1 MKLASQYKSKYEQ
14 LQKYIQQGLDSWVMA
29 GEVIKNLIDQ
39 DGHSVMDISEA
50 TGIPHAV
57 IGKLESLGRK
67 LILPQLLIA
76 AWPAAS
82 LIPQLS
88 YSQQE
93 RAVHDGVDL
102 LLDNGD
108 TLKVKAENLTYHQAK
123 QVLGGGTIRS
133 LPAQKAWMEEEKRK
147 ASIAIKK
154 QAVATYQV
162 KGGRVFITT
171 PCQLTQK
178 DLLRML
184 QELNS

>member
-1 MKLASQYKSKYEQ
+1 MKLATQYKGKYEQ
-14 LQKYIQQGLDSWVMA
+14 LVKYIQQGLDSWVKA

-39 DGHSVMDISEA
+39 DGHSVVDISEA
-50 TGIPHAV
+50 TGIPIPV
-57 IGKLESLGRK
+57 VGKLESLGRK

-93 RAVHDGVDL
+93 KVVEEGVDL
-102 LLDNGD
+102 LLENGD
-108 TLKVKAENLTYHQAK
+108 TLKVKAENMTYHQAK
-123 QVLGGGTIRS
+123 QVLGGGSIRS
-133 LPAQKAWMEEEKRK
+133 LPAQKAWLEEEKRK
-147 ASIAIKK
+147 AVTSIKK
-154 QAVATYQV
+154 QATATYQV

-184 QELNS
+184 QELNA